1 MITYSNAGKTD
12 LESIAGLLKKNDL
25 PYSDIYESKVDFIVA
40 KNDEQIVGCIGLEKY
55 GTEGLLRSFAIDF
68 NFRKKGY
75 GKELYNRLLTYGV
88 QNKVNTLHLLTTTAR
103 EYFINVGFNV
113 QNRSNAPEI
122 IQNSEEFKS
131 LCPSSS
137 TYMVLK
143 DISKHV

>member
-1 MITYSNAGKTD
+1 
-12 LESIAGLLKKNDL
+12 L
-25 PYSDIYESKVDFIVA
+25 PYSDIYESQVDFIVA

-55 GTEGLLRSFAIDF
+55 GTEGLLRSFAIEL

-75 GKELYNRLLTYGV
+75 GKELYNRLLTYGM

-103 EYFINVGFNV
+103 EYFINVGFSV

-122 IQNSEEFKS
+122 IQNSREFKG

-137 TYMVLK
+137 IYMVLE